1 MIQKILSNKKL
12 MKQIIRFGVV
22 GGAAFLVDYLTLIFF
37 KEVAGFS
44 ILISTAIGFTVS
56 VVFNYIA
63 SIKWVFDVNE
73 EKSKSKNFILFIVF
87 SIIGLLLTEVIMWI
101 GCDLLNISYLFVKI
115 GATGIVMVFNFIT
128 RKIFLE

>member
-22 GGAAFLVDYLTLIFF
+22 GGAAFLIDYLTLIFF
-37 KEVAGFS
+37 KEVVGFS
-44 ILISTAIGFTVS
+44 ILISTAIGFTIS

-115 GATGIVMVFNFIT
+115 VATGIVMVFNFIT